1 MTNFINSIPLLI
13 SLNSLRRKKRKNC
26 VNQKFMSR
34 GVNSEIKLLT
44 SKPIIN
50 FISIINFKTT
60 FLTKSYLPPKTQ
72 SNTNL
77 PLSR

>member
-1 MTNFINSIPLLI
+1 MTNFISSIPLLI
-13 SLNSLRRKKRKNC
+13 SINSLRRKKRKNF
-26 VNQKFMSR
+26 VNQKFMSQ
-34 GVNSEIKLLT
+34 GVNSEIKLFP

-50 FISIINFKTT
+50 FTSIINFKTT